1 MMMVKLK
8 FKTKPKTLITKM
20 ALKSSTKAKKTSRM
34 MKIIKTKLKIKIALL
49 TKIVRMLMMMDL
61 RKLQMKPNT

>member
-1 MMMVKLK
+1 
-8 FKTKPKTLITKM
+8 M